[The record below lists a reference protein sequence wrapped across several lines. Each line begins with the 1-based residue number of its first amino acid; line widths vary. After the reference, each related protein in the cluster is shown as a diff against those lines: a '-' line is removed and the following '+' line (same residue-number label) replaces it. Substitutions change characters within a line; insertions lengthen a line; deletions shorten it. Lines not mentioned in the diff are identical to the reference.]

1 MKPAGST
8 HPSNKIK
15 RRVCV
20 RHFCCYYGNGL
31 QSYVRMYLGIPF
43 HAASLP
49 HLSGLNPSSSSRK
62 TLLLVTVLSGLGM
75 MRNLRTVPLLEP
87 RNRTVLFLE
96 GPASV
101 STTILFNWYLK
112 EKPKQNMVSAA
123 QSCCWKFL
131 FFFFFFKPILNR
143 WVRPI
148 RLALVNINHFKIKKF
163 REGKP
168 LVKISASK
176 PIVRDNR
183 WLARNTW
190 LIGLNPGTIALSE
203 RCRVRTEQG
212 CRVLQAASFTFTHGT
227 SSRQPCGGRTD
238 GRRRRRRLHLVPS
251 QPRVR
256 R

>member
-1 MKPAGST
+1 MQ
-8 HPSNKIK
+8 I
-15 RRVCV
+15 
-20 RHFCCYYGNGL
+20 
-31 QSYVRMYLGIPF
+31 YLGIPF
-43 HAASLP
+43 HAVSLP

-112 EKPKQNMVSAA
+112 EKSKQSTVSAA

-131 FFFFFFKPILNR
+131 PFFKKPILNR
-143 WVRPI
+143 WVRTI

-163 REGKP
+163 SEGKP
-168 LVKISASK
+168 LVKISPSK

-190 LIGLNPGTIALSE
+190 LNGLNLGTMALSE

-212 CRVLQAASFTFTHGT
+212 CRVSQAASLTFTHGT

-238 GRRRRRRLHLVPS
+238 GRRRRRRGSSWFPASRESEGDGMLT
-251 QPRVR
+251 
-256 R
+256 